1 MSALLLIHKDSD
13 GGVTNMRFAFQDGSM
28 SPVIEQ
34 MADYLLAAGMGE
46 SVYEN
51 VAADRLGVILRQ
63 NVTIK
68 ELRAELAM
76 WITPVVK
83 DKVLS

>member
-1 MSALLLIHKDSD
+1 
-13 GGVTNMRFAFQDGSM
+13 MRFAFQDGSM

-34 MADYLLAAGMGE
+34 MADYLMAAGMGE

-76 WITPVVK
+76 WIEPVVRE
-83 DKVLS
+83 KVMS